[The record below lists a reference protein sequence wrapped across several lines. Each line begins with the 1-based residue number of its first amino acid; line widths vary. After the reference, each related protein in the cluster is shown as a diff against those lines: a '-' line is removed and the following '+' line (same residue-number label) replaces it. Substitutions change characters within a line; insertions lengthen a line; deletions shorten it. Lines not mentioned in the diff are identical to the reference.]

1 MKLTYQAIRAGLATL
16 LVTSIVT
23 VVPVAQAWT
32 DEVDKLG
39 NSNTL
44 CKLEPDAQCT
54 SAVRIG
60 ISAPGINMNHAS
72 MEKMR
77 LDGAKLQRANFS
89 HAIMQLVNLKGA
101 DLMLANLES
110 AHLHAANLQGANL
123 MMANMQ
129 NVNLLDAD
137 LSGAN
142 LQGANLNGAILIK
155 AKFDGATWSDGRTC
169 AKASIGEC
177 L

>member
-1 MKLTYQAIRAGLATL
+1 MKQFQRLRAVLVPLLILTGASA
-16 LVTSIVT
+16 
-23 VVPVAQAWT
+23 AQAWT
-32 DEVDKLG
+32 DNPDKQG
-39 NSNTL
+39 DINSA

-54 SAVRIG
+54 SAMRIG
-60 ISAPGINMNHAS
+60 LNAPGLDMNHAS

-77 LDGAKLQRANFS
+77 LDGSKLQRANFS
-89 HAIMQLVNLKGA
+89 FAIMQLVNLKDA
-101 DLMLANLES
+101 DLMLANFEN

-123 MMANMQ
+123 MMANLQ
-129 NVNLLDAD
+129 KSNLLDAD

-155 AKFDGATWSDGRTC
+155 AKFDGAVWTDGRVC
-169 AKASIGEC
+169 AKGSVGEC

>member
-1 MKLTYQAIRAGLATL
+1 MKLPYRAARVGLYTL
-16 LVTSIVT
+16 LLSSILT
-23 VVPVAQAWT
+23 VAHAWT
-32 DEVDKLG
+32 DDIDKLDDA
-39 NSNTL
+39 NTL

-54 SAVRIG
+54 SAVRVG
-60 ISAPGINMNHAS
+60 IIAPGINMNHAS

-77 LDGAKLQRANFS
+77 LDGAKLSRANFS
-89 HAIMQLVNLKGA
+89 FAIMQLANLKGA

-123 MMANMQ
+123 MLANMQ
-129 NVNLLDAD
+129 KVNLLDAD

-142 LQGANLNGAILIK
+142 LRGANLQGAILIK
-155 AKFDGATWSDGRTC
+155 AKFDGATWTDGRTC
-169 AKASIGEC
+169 ATGSIGEC